1 MTSSTES
8 NFKTK
13 VGNFLNKMLGTDPTK
28 KDDVQSK
35 EVLAYSV
42 AGLGQNIIC
51 QLVTTFFMLYM
62 TDVAGVS
69 ATWLAWMFLAARLF
83 DALNDPVMGSI
94 VEMTRTRQGKMR
106 PYLKYSPI
114 PIAILTV
121 LLFVNLPV
129 GEVGKFAFGTV
140 IYLLWGIAYTSVD
153 VPYWGLASSM
163 TSDTEKR
170 NTILT
175 VARLFCTI
183 GSGAVSVFIPVI
195 IGDNTP
201 IATQRILYPIVALVC
216 VLIAVP
222 TFWVGYK
229 GTKERFYDAE
239 TDGKFT
245 LIKNL
250 KLLGKNKPALLIILV
265 GVLGSL
271 RTIYMTTA
279 VYYAKYNLQN
289 FELAGVIFLLVVPGG
304 LAATLLT
311 PVLSKRFGKKT
322 IFIWSHIIGGA
333 FLIALYLIGLPS
345 HGTSTG
351 AQIAFYIIII
361 LAGVPSGFSNIMTYS
376 MIADSIDYLEDKT
389 GERAEAFCFSLQTF
403 ISKIGMAMTAFVTL
417 MVLGEYGYDA
427 SLAEEGAI
435 TPEVWESD
443 AFQKIL
449 GGNWMATTLLCGV
462 SMLACAIPL
471 FFYTFTEK
479 KQKEAVARVLAR
491 KIVAGDPNP
500 TVYHEFVETVAVID
514 PVKREEALI
523 QVAQIFGLST
533 VEELMVKVEELKNV
547 SDAALEEAQRQKEA
561 AIYGDVIE
569 TTEVEEEVVEQVET
583 KDGTVDEVEVKE
595 EVEVTEVKSDDE
607 EQKSDDDKK
616 E

>member
-129 GEVGKFAFGTV
+129 GETGKFAFGTV

-183 GSGAVSVFIPVI
+183 GSGAVSVFIPII
-195 IGDNTP
+195 IGDNT

-279 VYYAKYNLQN
+279 VYYAKYNLQD
-289 FELAGVIFLLVVPGG
+289 FDLAGVIFLLVVPGG

-333 FLIALYLIGLPS
+333 LLVLLYIIGLPT
-345 HGTSTG
+345 GTSLA

-361 LAGVPSGFSNIMTYS
+361 IAGVPSGFSNIMTYS

-417 MVLGEYGYDA
+417 MVLGKYGYDA
-427 SLAEEGAI
+427 SFAEPGAI
-435 TPEVWESD
+435 DDLLGNPE
-443 AFQKIL
+443 FQSVL
-449 GGNWMATTLLCGV
+449 EGNWMATTLLCGV

-595 EVEVTEVKSDDE
+595 EVDVTEVKSDDE
-607 EQKSDDDKK
+607 EKKSDDDKK

>member
-129 GEVGKFAFGTV
+129 GETGKFAFGTV

-183 GSGAVSVFIPVI
+183 GSGAVSVFIPII
-195 IGDNTP
+195 IGDNT

-279 VYYAKYNLQN
+279 VYYAKYNLQD
-289 FELAGVIFLLVVPGG
+289 FDLAGVIFLLVVPGG

-333 FLIALYLIGLPS
+333 LLVLLYIIGLPT
-345 HGTSTG
+345 GTSLA

-361 LAGVPSGFSNIMTYS
+361 IAGVPSGFSNIMTYS

-417 MVLGEYGYDA
+417 MVLGKYGYDA
-427 SLAEEGAI
+427 SFAEPGAI
-435 TPEVWESD
+435 DDLWGTPE
-443 AFQKIL
+443 FQRVL
-449 GGNWMATTLLCGV
+449 EGNWMATTLLCGV
-462 SMLACAIPL
+462 SMLACAVPL

-500 TVYHEFVETVAVID
+500 TVYHEFVETIAVID

-569 TTEVEEEVVEQVET
+569 NTEVEEEVVEQVET

>member
-13 VGNFLNKMLGTDPTK
+13 VGNFLNKTLGTDPTK

-129 GEVGKFAFGTV
+129 GETGKFAFGTV

-183 GSGAVSVFIPVI
+183 GSGAVSVFIPII

-289 FELAGVIFLLVVPGG
+289 FNLAGVIFLLVVPGG

-333 FLIALYLIGLPS
+333 LLVLLYIIGLPN
-345 HGTSTG
+345 GTSQA

-361 LAGVPSGFSNIMTYS
+361 IAGVPSGFSNIMTYS

-417 MVLGEYGYDA
+417 MVLGKYGYDA
-427 SLAEEGAI
+427 SFAEPGAI
-435 TPEVWESD
+435 DDLWGTPE
-443 AFQKIL
+443 FQRVL
-449 GGNWMATTLLCGV
+449 EGNWMATTLLCGV
-462 SMLACAIPL
+462 SMLACAVPL

>member
-1 MTSSTES
+1 M
-8 NFKTK
+8 
-13 VGNFLNKMLGTDPTK
+13 
-28 KDDVQSK
+28 
-35 EVLAYSV
+35 
-42 AGLGQNIIC
+42 
-51 QLVTTFFMLYM
+51 
-62 TDVAGVS
+62 
-69 ATWLAWMFLAARLF
+69 
-83 DALNDPVMGSI
+83 
-94 VEMTRTRQGKMR
+94 
-106 PYLKYSPI
+106 
-114 PIAILTV
+114 
-121 LLFVNLPV
+121 
-129 GEVGKFAFGTV
+129 
-140 IYLLWGIAYTSVD
+140 
-153 VPYWGLASSM
+153 
-163 TSDTEKR
+163 
-170 NTILT
+170 
-175 VARLFCTI
+175 
-183 GSGAVSVFIPVI
+183 
-195 IGDNTP
+195 
-201 IATQRILYPIVALVC
+201 
-216 VLIAVP
+216 
-222 TFWVGYK
+222 
-229 GTKERFYDAE
+229 
-239 TDGKFT
+239 
-245 LIKNL
+245 
-250 KLLGKNKPALLIILV
+250 
-265 GVLGSL
+265 
-271 RTIYMTTA
+271 
-279 VYYAKYNLQN
+279 
-289 FELAGVIFLLVVPGG
+289 
-304 LAATLLT
+304 
-311 PVLSKRFGKKT
+311 LSKRFGKKT

-333 FLIALYLIGLPS
+333 LLVLLYIIGLPT
-345 HGTSTG
+345 GTSLA

-361 LAGVPSGFSNIMTYS
+361 IAGVPSGFSNIMTYS

-417 MVLGEYGYDA
+417 MVLGKYGYDA
-427 SLAEEGAI
+427 SFAEPGAI
-435 TPEVWESD
+435 DDLWGTPE
-443 AFQKIL
+443 FQRVL
-449 GGNWMATTLLCGV
+449 EGNWMATTLLCGV

-595 EVEVTEVKSDDE
+595 EVDVTEVKSDDE

>member
-51 QLVTTFFMLYM
+51 QLVTTFFMLFM

-129 GEVGKFAFGTV
+129 GETGKFAFGTV

-183 GSGAVSVFIPVI
+183 GSGAVSVFIPII
-195 IGDNTP
+195 IGDDTS

-216 VLIAVP
+216 VLIAIP

-289 FELAGVIFLLVVPGG
+289 FDLAGVIFLLVVPGG

-333 FLIALYLIGLPS
+333 LLVLLYIIGLPT
-345 HGTSTG
+345 GTSKA

-361 LAGVPSGFSNIMTYS
+361 IAGVPSGFSNIMTYS

-417 MVLGEYGYDA
+417 MVLGKYGYDA
-427 SLAEEGAI
+427 SFAEPGAI
-435 TPEVWESD
+435 DDLLGNPE
-443 AFQKIL
+443 FQSVL
-449 GGNWMATTLLCGV
+449 EGNWMATTLLCGV
-462 SMLACAIPL
+462 SMLACAVPL

-583 KDGTVDEVEVKE
+583 KDETVDEVEVKE
-595 EVEVTEVKSDDE
+595 DVEVTEVKSDDE

>member
-13 VGNFLNKMLGTDPTK
+13 VGNFLNKTLGTDPTK

-129 GEVGKFAFGTV
+129 GETGKFAFGTV

-183 GSGAVSVFIPVI
+183 GSGAVSVFIPII

-289 FELAGVIFLLVVPGG
+289 FDLAGVIFLLVVPGG

-345 HGTSTG
+345 NGTSMG

-417 MVLGEYGYDA
+417 MVLGKYGYDA
-427 SLAEEGAI
+427 SFAEPGAI
-435 TPEVWESD
+435 DDLLGNPE
-443 AFQKIL
+443 FQRVL
-449 GGNWMATTLLCGV
+449 EGNWMATTLLCGV

>member
-1 MTSSTES
+1 MTSLNE
-8 NFKTK
+8 NK
-13 VGNFLNKMLGTDPTK
+13 FLIKMMGTDPTK
-28 KDDVQSK
+28 KEDMQPK
-35 EVLAYSV
+35 EVLSYSI

-51 QLVTTFFMLYM
+51 QLVTTFFMVYM

-69 ATWLAWMFLAARLF
+69 ALWLAWMFLGARLF
-83 DALNDPVMGSI
+83 DAFNDPIMGSI
-94 VEMTRTRQGKMR
+94 VEMTRTKAGKMR

-121 LLFVNLPV
+121 LLFVSIP
-129 GEVGKFAFGTV
+129 GWTETGKFAYSTI

-170 NTILT
+170 NTLLT
-175 VARLFCTI
+175 IARLFCTI

-195 IGDNTP
+195 IGNNGTDYQYV
-201 IATQRILYPIVALVC
+201 AYPIIAVVSI
-216 VLIAVP
+216 LIAIP
-222 TFWVGYK
+222 TFWIGFK

-250 KLLGKNKPALLIILV
+250 KLLGKNKPALMIILV

-279 VYYAKYNLQN
+279 VYYAKYNLRDFN
-289 FELAGVIFLLVVPGG
+289 LAGVIFLLVVPGG

-311 PVLSKRFGKKT
+311 PVLSKKFGKKAV
-322 IFIWSHIIGGA
+322 FFWSHIIGGV
-333 FLIALYLIGLPS
+333 LLVALYLIGLDS
-345 HGTSTG
+345 NGTSVG
-351 AQIAFYIIII
+351 AQVAFYIIII

-417 MVLGEYGYDA
+417 MVLGEYGYDS

-435 TPEVWESD
+435 SDEVWNSA
-443 AFQKIL
+443 AFQHVL
-449 GGNWMATTLLCGV
+449 EGNWMATTLLCGL
-462 SMLACAIPL
+462 SMFACAIPL
-471 FFYTFTEK
+471 LFYTFNEK
-479 KQKEAVARVLAR
+479 KQNEAVARVLAR
-491 KIVAGDPNP
+491 KIVKGDPNP
-500 TVYHEFVETVAVID
+500 TVHHEFVNAVALID
-514 PVKREEALI
+514 PVKRESVLI
-523 QVAQIFGLST
+523 QIAEIFGLHT
-533 VEELMVKVEELKNV
+533 VDELMLEVDRIKHEADIAIQATEEVLVEET
-547 SDAALEEAQRQKEA
+547 DD
-561 AIYGDVIE
+561 GE
-569 TTEVEEEVVEQVET
+569 TVEEVVET
-583 KDGTVDEVEVKE
+583 
-595 EVEVTEVKSDDE
+595 VTEISADEPAADGEEKSEDNGTSED
-607 EQKSDDDKK
+607 SPGDDK
-616 E
+616 

>member
-35 EVLAYSV
+35 EVLAYSI

-51 QLVTTFFMLYM
+51 QLVTTYFMLYM
-62 TDVAGVS
+62 TDVAGVHAS
-69 ATWLAWMFLAARLF
+69 MLAWMFLAARLF

-121 LLFVNLPV
+121 LLFVSLPV
-129 GEVGKFAFGTV
+129 GETGKFAFGTV

-183 GSGAVSVFIPVI
+183 GSGAISIFIPVI
-195 IGDNTP
+195 IGNDTP
-201 IATQRILYPIVALVC
+201 IETQRILYPIVALVC

-265 GVLGSL
+265 GVFGSL

-279 VYYAKYNLQN
+279 VYYAKYNLRDFN
-289 FELAGVIFLLVVPGG
+289 LAGVIFLLVVPGG

-311 PVLSKRFGKKT
+311 PVLSKKFGKKT

-333 FLIALYLIGLPS
+333 LLVLLYIIGLPN
-345 HGTSTG
+345 GTSQA

-361 LAGVPSGFSNIMTYS
+361 IAGIPSGFSNIMTYS

-427 SLAEEGAI
+427 SFAKPGAI
-435 TPEVWESD
+435 DDLWAKPE
-443 AFQKIL
+443 FQSVL
-449 GGNWMATTLLCGV
+449 EGNWMATTLLCGV
-462 SMLACAIPL
+462 SMLACAVPL

-500 TVYHEFVETVAVID
+500 TVYHEFVETIAVID

>member
-13 VGNFLNKMLGTDPTK
+13 VGNFLNKTLGTDPTK

-129 GEVGKFAFGTV
+129 GETGKFAFGTV

-183 GSGAVSVFIPVI
+183 GSGAVSVFIPII
-195 IGDNTP
+195 IGDNT

-279 VYYAKYNLQN
+279 VYYAKYNLKD
-289 FELAGVIFLLVVPGG
+289 FDLAGVIFLLVVPGG

-333 FLIALYLIGLPS
+333 LLVLLYIIGLPT
-345 HGTSTG
+345 GTSLA

-361 LAGVPSGFSNIMTYS
+361 IAGVPSGFSNIMTYS

-417 MVLGEYGYDA
+417 MVLGKYGYDA
-427 SLAEEGAI
+427 SFAEPGAI
-435 TPEVWESD
+435 DDLWGTPE
-443 AFQKIL
+443 FQRVL
-449 GGNWMATTLLCGV
+449 EGNWMATTLLCGV

-595 EVEVTEVKSDDE
+595 EVDVTEVKSDDE

>member
-13 VGNFLNKMLGTDPTK
+13 VGNFLNKTLGTDPTK

-129 GEVGKFAFGTV
+129 GETGKFAFGTV

-183 GSGAVSVFIPVI
+183 GSGAVSVFIPII
-195 IGDNTP
+195 IGDNT

-279 VYYAKYNLQN
+279 VYYAKYNLQD
-289 FELAGVIFLLVVPGG
+289 FDLAGVIFLLVVPGG

-333 FLIALYLIGLPS
+333 LLVLLYIIGLPT
-345 HGTSTG
+345 GTSLA

-361 LAGVPSGFSNIMTYS
+361 IAGVPSGFSNIMTYS

-417 MVLGEYGYDA
+417 MVLGKYGYDA
-427 SLAEEGAI
+427 SFAEPGAI
-435 TPEVWESD
+435 DDLWGTPE
-443 AFQKIL
+443 FQRVL
-449 GGNWMATTLLCGV
+449 EGNWMATTLLCGV

-500 TVYHEFVETVAVID
+500 TVYHEFVETIAVID

>member
-51 QLVTTFFMLYM
+51 QLVTTYFMLYM
-62 TDVAGVS
+62 TDVAGVHAS
-69 ATWLAWMFLAARLF
+69 MLAWMFLAARLF

-129 GEVGKFAFGTV
+129 GETGKFAFGTV

-183 GSGAVSVFIPVI
+183 GSGAVSVFIPII
-195 IGDNTP
+195 IGDKTP

-216 VLIAVP
+216 VLIAIP

-279 VYYAKYNLQN
+279 VYYAKYNLRDFN
-289 FELAGVIFLLVVPGG
+289 LAGVIFLLVVPGG

-333 FLIALYLIGLPS
+333 LLVLLYIIGLPN
-345 HGTSTG
+345 GTSLA

-361 LAGVPSGFSNIMTYS
+361 IAGVPSGFSNIMTYS

-427 SLAEEGAI
+427 SFAKPGAI
-435 TPEVWESD
+435 DDLWGKPE
-443 AFQKIL
+443 FQSVL
-449 GGNWMATTLLCGV
+449 EGNWMATTLLCGV

-491 KIVAGDPNP
+491 KIVKGDPNP
-500 TVYHEFVETVAVID
+500 TVYHEFVETIAMID

-583 KDGTVDEVEVKE
+583 KDGNVDEVEVKE

>member
-129 GEVGKFAFGTV
+129 GETGKFAFGTV

-183 GSGAVSVFIPVI
+183 GSGAVSVFIPII
-195 IGDNTP
+195 IGDNT

-279 VYYAKYNLQN
+279 VYYAKYNLQD
-289 FELAGVIFLLVVPGG
+289 FDLAGVIFLLVVPGG

-333 FLIALYLIGLPS
+333 LLVLLYIIGLPT
-345 HGTSTG
+345 GTSLA

-361 LAGVPSGFSNIMTYS
+361 IAGVPSGFSNIMTYS

-417 MVLGEYGYDA
+417 MVLGKYGYDA
-427 SLAEEGAI
+427 SFAEPGAI
-435 TPEVWESD
+435 DDLWGTPE
-443 AFQKIL
+443 FQRVL
-449 GGNWMATTLLCGV
+449 EGNWMATTLLCGV
-462 SMLACAIPL
+462 SMLACAVPL

-500 TVYHEFVETVAVID
+500 TVYHEFVETIAVID

>member
-13 VGNFLNKMLGTDPTK
+13 VGNFLNKTLGTDPTK

-51 QLVTTFFMLYM
+51 QLVTTYFMLYM
-62 TDVAGVS
+62 TDVAGVHAS
-69 ATWLAWMFLAARLF
+69 MLAWMFLAARLF

-121 LLFVNLPV
+121 LLFVSLPV
-129 GEVGKFAFGTV
+129 GETGKFAFGTV

-183 GSGAVSVFIPVI
+183 GSGAISIFIPVI
-195 IGDNTP
+195 IGNDTP
-201 IATQRILYPIVALVC
+201 IETQRILYPIVALVC

-279 VYYAKYNLQN
+279 VYYAKYNLRDFN
-289 FELAGVIFLLVVPGG
+289 LAGVIFLLVVPGG

-311 PVLSKRFGKKT
+311 PVLSKKFGKKT

-333 FLIALYLIGLPS
+333 LLILLYIIGLPT
-345 HGTSTG
+345 GTSLA

-361 LAGVPSGFSNIMTYS
+361 LAGIPSGFSNIMTYS

-427 SLAEEGAI
+427 SFAEPGAI
-435 TPEVWESD
+435 DDLWGKPE
-443 AFQKIL
+443 FQSVL
-449 GGNWMATTLLCGV
+449 EGNWMATTLLCGV

-491 KIVAGDPNP
+491 KIVKGDPNP

-569 TTEVEEEVVEQVET
+569 TTEVKEEVVEQVET

-595 EVEVTEVKSDDE
+595 KVEVTEVKSDDE

>member
-35 EVLAYSV
+35 EVLAYSI

-51 QLVTTFFMLYM
+51 QLVTTYFMLYM
-62 TDVAGVS
+62 TDVAGVHAS
-69 ATWLAWMFLAARLF
+69 MLAWMFLAARLF

-121 LLFVNLPV
+121 LLFVSLPV
-129 GEVGKFAFGTV
+129 GETGKFAFGTV

-183 GSGAVSVFIPVI
+183 GSGAISIFIPVI
-195 IGDNTP
+195 IGNDTP
-201 IATQRILYPIVALVC
+201 IETQRILYPIVALVC

-279 VYYAKYNLQN
+279 VYYAKYNLRDFN
-289 FELAGVIFLLVVPGG
+289 LAGVIFLLVVPGG

-333 FLIALYLIGLPS
+333 LLVLLYIIGLPT
-345 HGTSTG
+345 GTSLA

-361 LAGVPSGFSNIMTYS
+361 IAGVPSGFSNIMTYS

-427 SLAEEGAI
+427 SFAEPGAI
-435 TPEVWESD
+435 DDLWGKPE
-443 AFQKIL
+443 FQSVL
-449 GGNWMATTLLCGV
+449 EGNWMATTLLCGL

-491 KIVAGDPNP
+491 KIVKGDPNP
-500 TVYHEFVETVAVID
+500 TVYHEFVETIAMID

-533 VEELMVKVEELKNV
+533 VEELMVKVEELKSV

-569 TTEVEEEVVEQVET
+569 TTEVEKEVVEQVET

>member
-13 VGNFLNKMLGTDPTK
+13 VGNFLNKTLGTDPTK

-51 QLVTTFFMLYM
+51 QLVTTYFMLYM
-62 TDVAGVS
+62 TDVAGVHAS
-69 ATWLAWMFLAARLF
+69 MLAWMFLAARLF

-121 LLFVNLPV
+121 LLFVSLPV
-129 GEVGKFAFGTV
+129 GETGKFAFGTV

-183 GSGAVSVFIPVI
+183 GSGAISIFIPVI
-195 IGDNTP
+195 IGNDTP
-201 IATQRILYPIVALVC
+201 IETQRILYPIVALVC
-216 VLIAVP
+216 VLIAIP

-279 VYYAKYNLQN
+279 VYYAKYNLRDFN
-289 FELAGVIFLLVVPGG
+289 LAGVIFLLVVPGG

-311 PVLSKRFGKKT
+311 PVLSKKFGKKT

-333 FLIALYLIGLPS
+333 LLVLLYIIGLPN
-345 HGTSTG
+345 GTSQA

-361 LAGVPSGFSNIMTYS
+361 IAGIPSGFSNIMTYS

-427 SLAEEGAI
+427 SFAKPGAI
-435 TPEVWESD
+435 DDLWAKPE
-443 AFQKIL
+443 FQSVL
-449 GGNWMATTLLCGV
+449 EGNWMATTLLCGV

-569 TTEVEEEVVEQVET
+569 NTEVEEEVVEQVET

>member
-35 EVLAYSV
+35 EVLAYSI

-51 QLVTTFFMLYM
+51 QLVTTYFMLYM
-62 TDVAGVS
+62 TDVAGVHAS
-69 ATWLAWMFLAARLF
+69 MLAWMFLAARLF

-121 LLFVNLPV
+121 LLFVSLPV
-129 GEVGKFAFGTV
+129 GETGKFAFGTV

-183 GSGAVSVFIPVI
+183 GSGAISIFIPVI
-195 IGDNTP
+195 IGNDTP
-201 IATQRILYPIVALVC
+201 IETQRILYPIVALVC

-279 VYYAKYNLQN
+279 VYYAKYNLRDFN
-289 FELAGVIFLLVVPGG
+289 LAGVIFLLVVPGG

-311 PVLSKRFGKKT
+311 PVLSKKFGKKT

-333 FLIALYLIGLPS
+333 LLVLLYIIGLPN
-345 HGTSTG
+345 GTSQA

-361 LAGVPSGFSNIMTYS
+361 IAGIPSGFSNIMTYS

-427 SLAEEGAI
+427 SFAKPGAI
-435 TPEVWESD
+435 DDLWAKPE
-443 AFQKIL
+443 FQSVL
-449 GGNWMATTLLCGV
+449 EGNWMATTLLCGV

-500 TVYHEFVETVAVID
+500 TVYHEFVETIAVID

>member
-51 QLVTTFFMLYM
+51 QLVTTYFMLYM
-62 TDVAGVS
+62 TDVAGVHAS
-69 ATWLAWMFLAARLF
+69 MLAWMFLAARLF

-129 GEVGKFAFGTV
+129 GETGKFAFGTV

-183 GSGAVSVFIPVI
+183 GSGAISIFIPVI
-195 IGDNTP
+195 IGNDTP
-201 IATQRILYPIVALVC
+201 IETQRILYPIVALVC

-279 VYYAKYNLQN
+279 VYYAKYNLRDFN
-289 FELAGVIFLLVVPGG
+289 LAGVIFLLVVPGG

-333 FLIALYLIGLPS
+333 LLVLLYIIGLPT
-345 HGTSTG
+345 GTSLA

-361 LAGVPSGFSNIMTYS
+361 IAGVPSGFSNIMTYS

-427 SLAEEGAI
+427 SFAEPGAI
-435 TPEVWESD
+435 DDLWGKPE
-443 AFQKIL
+443 FQSVL
-449 GGNWMATTLLCGV
+449 EGNWMATTLLCGV

-491 KIVAGDPNP
+491 KIVKGDPNP
-500 TVYHEFVETVAVID
+500 TVHHEFVETIAMID

-533 VEELMVKVEELKNV
+533 VEELMVKVEELKSV
-547 SDAALEEAQRQKEA
+547 SDAALKEAQRQKEA

>member
-51 QLVTTFFMLYM
+51 QLVTTYFMLYM
-62 TDVAGVS
+62 TDVAGVHAS
-69 ATWLAWMFLAARLF
+69 MLAWMFLAARLF

-129 GEVGKFAFGTV
+129 GETGKFAFGTV

-183 GSGAVSVFIPVI
+183 GSGAISIFIPVI
-195 IGDNTP
+195 IGNDTP
-201 IATQRILYPIVALVC
+201 IETQRILYPIVALVC
-216 VLIAVP
+216 VLIAIP

-279 VYYAKYNLQN
+279 VYYAKYNLRDFN
-289 FELAGVIFLLVVPGG
+289 LAGVIFLLVVPGG

-333 FLIALYLIGLPS
+333 LLVLLYIIGLPT
-345 HGTSTG
+345 GTSLA

-361 LAGVPSGFSNIMTYS
+361 IAGVPSGFSNIMTYS

-427 SLAEEGAI
+427 SFAEPGAI
-435 TPEVWESD
+435 DDLWGNPE
-443 AFQKIL
+443 FQSVL
-449 GGNWMATTLLCGV
+449 EGNWMATTLLCGV

-491 KIVAGDPNP
+491 KIVKGDPNP
-500 TVYHEFVETVAVID
+500 TVHHEFVETIAMID

-547 SDAALEEAQRQKEA
+547 SDAALKEAQRQKEA

>member
-51 QLVTTFFMLYM
+51 QLVTTYFMLYM
-62 TDVAGVS
+62 TDVAGVHAS
-69 ATWLAWMFLAARLF
+69 MLAWMFLAARLF
-83 DALNDPVMGSI
+83 DAFNDPVMGSI

-114 PIAILTV
+114 PIAVLTV

-129 GEVGKFAFGTV
+129 GETGKFAFGTV

-183 GSGAVSVFIPVI
+183 GSGAISIFIPVI
-195 IGDNTP
+195 IGNDTP
-201 IATQRILYPIVALVC
+201 IETQRILYPIVALVC
-216 VLIAVP
+216 VLIAIP

-279 VYYAKYNLQN
+279 VYYAKYNLRDFN
-289 FELAGVIFLLVVPGG
+289 LAGVIFLLVVPGG

-333 FLIALYLIGLPS
+333 LLVLLYIIGLPT
-345 HGTSTG
+345 GTSKA

-361 LAGVPSGFSNIMTYS
+361 IAGVPSGFSNIMTYS

-427 SLAEEGAI
+427 SFAEPGAI
-435 TPEVWESD
+435 DDLWGKPE
-443 AFQKIL
+443 FQSVL
-449 GGNWMATTLLCGV
+449 EGNWMATTLLCGV

-491 KIVAGDPNP
+491 KIVKGDPNP
-500 TVYHEFVETVAVID
+500 TVYHEFVETIAMID

>member
-13 VGNFLNKMLGTDPTK
+13 VGNFLNKTLGTDPTK

-129 GEVGKFAFGTV
+129 GETGKFAFGTV

-183 GSGAVSVFIPVI
+183 GSGAVSVFIPII
-195 IGDNTP
+195 IGDNT

-345 HGTSTG
+345 NGTSMG

-417 MVLGEYGYDA
+417 MVLGKYGYDA
-427 SLAEEGAI
+427 SFAEPGAI
-435 TPEVWESD
+435 DDLWGNPE
-443 AFQKIL
+443 FQSVL
-449 GGNWMATTLLCGV
+449 EGNWMATTLLCGV

>member
-13 VGNFLNKMLGTDPTK
+13 VGNFLNKTLGTDPTK

-129 GEVGKFAFGTV
+129 GETGKFAFGTV

-183 GSGAVSVFIPVI
+183 GSGAVSVFIPII
-195 IGDNTP
+195 IGDNT

-279 VYYAKYNLQN
+279 VYYAKYNLRN
-289 FELAGVIFLLVVPGG
+289 FSLAGIIFLLVVPGG

-333 FLIALYLIGLPS
+333 LLVLLYIIGLPN
-345 HGTSTG
+345 GTSLA

-361 LAGVPSGFSNIMTYS
+361 IAGVPSGFSNIMTYS

-427 SLAEEGAI
+427 SFAEPGAI
-435 TPEVWESD
+435 DDLWGTPE
-443 AFQKIL
+443 FQRVL
-449 GGNWMATTLLCGV
+449 EGNWMATTLLCGV
-462 SMLACAIPL
+462 SMLACAVPL

-500 TVYHEFVETVAVID
+500 TVYHEFVETIAVID

-595 EVEVTEVKSDDE
+595 VEVTEVKSDDE
-607 EQKSDDDKK
+607 EKKSDDDKK

>member
-51 QLVTTFFMLYM
+51 QLVTTFFMLFM

-129 GEVGKFAFGTV
+129 GETGKFAFGTV

-183 GSGAVSVFIPVI
+183 GSGAVSVFIPII
-195 IGDNTP
+195 IGDNT

-289 FELAGVIFLLVVPGG
+289 FDLAGVIFLLVVPGG

-333 FLIALYLIGLPS
+333 LLVLLYIIGLPT
-345 HGTSTG
+345 GTSKA

-361 LAGVPSGFSNIMTYS
+361 IAGVPSGFSNIMTYS

-417 MVLGEYGYDA
+417 MVLGKYGYDA
-427 SLAEEGAI
+427 SFAEPGAI
-435 TPEVWESD
+435 DDLLGNPE
-443 AFQKIL
+443 FQSVL
-449 GGNWMATTLLCGV
+449 EGNWMATTLLCGV
-462 SMLACAIPL
+462 SMLACAVPL

>member
-35 EVLAYSV
+35 EVLAYSI

-51 QLVTTFFMLYM
+51 QLVTTYFMLYM
-62 TDVAGVS
+62 TDVAGVHAS
-69 ATWLAWMFLAARLF
+69 MLAWMFLAARLF

-121 LLFVNLPV
+121 LLFVSLPV
-129 GEVGKFAFGTV
+129 GETGKFAFGTV

-183 GSGAVSVFIPVI
+183 GSGAVSVFIPII
-195 IGDNTP
+195 IGDNT

-279 VYYAKYNLQN
+279 VYYAKYNLKD
-289 FELAGVIFLLVVPGG
+289 FDLAGVIFLLVVPGG

-333 FLIALYLIGLPS
+333 LLVLLYIIGLPT
-345 HGTSTG
+345 GTSLA

-361 LAGVPSGFSNIMTYS
+361 IAGVPSGFSNIMTYS

-417 MVLGEYGYDA
+417 MVLGKYGYDA
-427 SLAEEGAI
+427 SFAEPGAI
-435 TPEVWESD
+435 DDLWGTPE
-443 AFQKIL
+443 FQRVL
-449 GGNWMATTLLCGV
+449 EGNWMATTLLCGV

-595 EVEVTEVKSDDE
+595 EVDVTEVKSDDE
-607 EQKSDDDKK
+607 EKKSDDDKK

>member
-1 MTSSTES
+1 MTSLNE
-8 NFKTK
+8 NK
-13 VGNFLNKMLGTDPTK
+13 FLIKMMGTDPTK
-28 KDDVQSK
+28 KEDMQPK
-35 EVLAYSV
+35 EVLSYSI

-51 QLVTTFFMLYM
+51 QLVTTFFMVYM

-69 ATWLAWMFLAARLF
+69 ALWLAWMFLGARLF
-83 DALNDPVMGSI
+83 DAFNDPIMGSI
-94 VEMTRTRQGKMR
+94 VEMTRTKAGKMR

-121 LLFVNLPV
+121 LLFVSIP
-129 GEVGKFAFGTV
+129 GWTETGKFVYSTI

-170 NTILT
+170 NTLLT
-175 VARLFCTI
+175 IARLFCTV

-195 IGDNTP
+195 IGNNGTDYQYV
-201 IATQRILYPIVALVC
+201 AYPIIAVVS
-216 VLIAVP
+216 VLIAIP
-222 TFWVGYK
+222 TFWIGFK

-250 KLLGKNKPALLIILV
+250 KLLGKNKPALMIILV

-279 VYYAKYNLQN
+279 VYYAKYNLRDFN
-289 FELAGVIFLLVVPGG
+289 LAGVIFLLVVPGG

-311 PVLSKRFGKKT
+311 PVLSKKFGKKAV
-322 IFIWSHIIGGA
+322 FFWSHIIGGV
-333 FLIALYLIGLPS
+333 LLVALYLIGLDS
-345 HGTSTG
+345 NGTSVG
-351 AQIAFYIIII
+351 AQVAFYIIII

-417 MVLGEYGYDA
+417 MVLGEYGYDS

-435 TPEVWESD
+435 SDEVWNSP
-443 AFQKIL
+443 AFQHVL
-449 GGNWMATTLLCGV
+449 EGNWMATTLLCGL
-462 SMLACAIPL
+462 SMFACAIPL
-471 FFYTFTEK
+471 LFYTFNEK
-479 KQKEAVARVLAR
+479 KQNEAVARVLAR
-491 KIVAGDPNP
+491 KIVKGDPNP
-500 TVYHEFVETVAVID
+500 TVHHEFVNAVALID
-514 PVKREEALI
+514 PVKRESVLI
-523 QVAQIFGLST
+523 RIAEIFGLHT
-533 VEELMVKVEELKNV
+533 VDELMLEVDRIKHEADIAIQAAEEVLVEET
-547 SDAALEEAQRQKEA
+547 DD
-561 AIYGDVIE
+561 GE
-569 TTEVEEEVVEQVET
+569 TVEEVVET
-583 KDGTVDEVEVKE
+583 
-595 EVEVTEVKSDDE
+595 VTEISADE
-607 EQKSDDDKK
+607 PAADGEEKPEDNGTSEDSPGDDK
-616 E
+616 